1 MNILCDQY
9 EIKNIHMKQIIL
21 FFLLLPSFA
30 WAHGGDDHGAAAKP
44 SAVATAYFTGESFSD
59 KYEALLKYSHTDP
72 GKEAILK
79 LFISQFNTNQALDSL
94 QLKVSV
100 AGHAAIKLEVSR
112 LEKGIYLVSGIFP
125 DTSHYNLV
133 INIDGPLGADL
144 LQIND
149 IDPGRILPVEAEVVA
164 HSHWYQSNWF
174 YGLLGLLFGI
184 GLMYFIMKNRNQ
196 KITAALILL
205 YCLIPLKGLYN
216 ASAHEGHN
224 EAGGKSGAVSTSFLV
239 EKETQFLFSIHTQKL
254 EPSDYNTSS
263 VFFGTVT
270 AAPDGKAV
278 MQSPQTGKIVSLK
291 VKPGQQV
298 GRGQVVAVIEQQV
311 DAGTQISILSQ
322 KNAIDADYIAAKAQ
336 YERLKKIEDIAA
348 KKDITEA
355 KARYESAAENKKLF
369 ETNTSNNSGNTKLI
383 SLTAPV
389 SGVTS
394 SFNYAI
400 GAVISAGETLFE
412 ITNLDRV
419 YIETQVFANDVANLN
434 SAKKFTTSLSE
445 ADSVQYDLKI
455 VSSAQSVNAGNQS
468 QNFVFEVISPK
479 GQFKIG
485 ANVQVRSVSGNIERQ
500 LTIPN
505 EAITEVNGRPVVFIK
520 DKAEQYSISYILKGE
535 NNNQYSIISRGAEEG
550 ERIVINNVYQMKMIY
565 LNQ

>member
-1 MNILCDQY
+1 
-9 EIKNIHMKQIIL
+9 MKQLIL
-21 FFLLLPSFA
+21 FFLLFPSLA
-30 WAHGGDDHGAAAKP
+30 RANGGDDHSEAAKP
-44 SAVATAYFTGESFSD
+44 SSVATSYFTSEIFSD
-59 KYEALLKYSHTDP
+59 KYEALVKYTHTDP

-100 AGHAAIKLEVSR
+100 AGHANIKLEVSR
-112 LEKGIYLVSGIFP
+112 LEKGIYLVKGIFP
-125 DTSHYNLV
+125 DTAHYNLV

-144 LQIND
+144 LQVND
-149 IDPGRILPVEAEVVA
+149 IDPGRILPVETEIVA

-196 KITAALILL
+196 KITAALILF
-205 YCLIPLKGLYN
+205 YCLIPLKGIYN
-216 ASAHEGHN
+216 TSAHEGHD
-224 EAGGKSGAVSTSFLV
+224 EAGGKSGAVSSAFLV
-239 EKETQFLFSIHTQKL
+239 EKETQFLFNIHTQKL
-254 EPSDYNTSS
+254 EPADYNTST

-270 AAPDGKAV
+270 AAPEGKAV
-278 MQSPQTGKIVSLK
+278 IQSPQTGKIVSLK
-291 VKPGQQV
+291 VKPGQEV
-298 GRGQVVAVIEQQV
+298 SRGHVVAVIEQQV

-322 KNAIDADYIAAKAQ
+322 KNSIDAEYNAAKAQ

-355 KARYESAAENKKLF
+355 KARYESAADNKRLF
-369 ETNTSNNSGNTKLI
+369 ETNTSNNSGNSKLI

-389 SGVTS
+389 SGVTG

-400 GAVISAGETLFE
+400 GAVVSAGETLFE
-412 ITNLDRV
+412 ITNLNRV
-419 YIETQVFANDVANLN
+419 YVETQVFANDVANLN
-434 SAKKFTTSLSE
+434 SAKKFTASVSE
-445 ADSVQYDLKI
+445 SDNVEYDLKI
-455 VSSAQSVNAGNQS
+455 VSTAQSVNSGNQS
-468 QNFVFEVISPK
+468 QKVVFEVINPK

-485 ANVQVRSVSGNIERQ
+485 ANVQVRSMSGNIIRQ
-500 LTIPN
+500 LIIPN

-520 DKAEQYSISYILKGE
+520 DKAEQYSISFILKGE
-535 NNNQYSIISRGAEEG
+535 NNNQYSIIRRGAEEG
-550 ERIVINNVYQMKMIY
+550 ERVVVNNVYQMKMIY

>member
-1 MNILCDQY
+1 
-9 EIKNIHMKQIIL
+9 MKQLIL
-21 FFLLLPSFA
+21 LFILLPA
-30 WAHGGDDHGAAAKP
+30 LVWAHGGDDHGDAAKP
-44 SAVATAYFTGESFSD
+44 TATATAYFTSETFSD
-59 KYEALLKYSHTDP
+59 KYEALVKYGHTDP
-72 GKEAILK
+72 GNEASLK
-79 LFISQFNTNQALDSL
+79 LFISQYNTNQALDSL

-100 AGHAAIKLEVSR
+100 AGHPNIKLEVSR
-112 LEKGIYLVSGIFP
+112 LEKGIYLLKGIFS
-125 DTSHYNLV
+125 DTAHYNLV

-144 LQIND
+144 LQVND
-149 IDPGRILPVEAEVVA
+149 IDPGRILPVETEITA
-164 HSHWYQSNWF
+164 HSYWYQSNWF
-174 YGLLGLLFGI
+174 YGLFGLLFGI

-196 KITAALILL
+196 KITAALILF
-205 YCLIPLKGLYN
+205 YCLIPLKGIYN
-216 ASAHEGHN
+216 ASAHEGHD
-224 EAGGKSGAVSTSFLV
+224 EAGGKSGAVSSAFLV

-254 EPSDYNTSS
+254 EPADYNTSKI
-263 VFFGTVT
+263 FFGTVT

-278 MQSPQTGKIVSLK
+278 IQSPQTGKIVSLK

-322 KNAIDADYIAAKAQ
+322 KNSIDAEYNAAKAQ

-355 KARYESAAENKKLF
+355 KARYESAAENKRLF

-389 SGVTS
+389 AGVTG

-400 GAVISAGETLFE
+400 GAVVNAGETLFE

-419 YIETQVFANDVANLN
+419 YLETQVFAADVENFK
-434 SAKKFTTSLSE
+434 SAKKYTVSATDNIEFE
-445 ADSVQYDLKI
+445 VKI
-455 VSSAQSVNAGNQS
+455 VSTAQSVNEGNQS
-468 QNFVFEVISPK
+468 QKFLFEVINPK
-479 GQFKIG
+479 GHFKIG
-485 ANVQVRSVSGNIERQ
+485 ENVQVRSVSENIVRQ

-520 DKAEQYSISYILKGE
+520 DKAEQYSISFILKGE

-550 ERIVINNVYQMKMIY
+550 ERIVVNNVYQMKMIY